1 MVFNQSDFVDLH
13 MHSVHSDGQL
23 PVRSIID
30 FAATAGLRAIAITDH
45 DAVEGIEEAMQLGRE
60 KGLEVISGIE
70 LSATIENRDIHILG
84 YFFNH
89 EDQFFLNRIRR
100 FKDERYKR
108 AEKMVRK
115 LNAAGVQLQM
125 DAVMEFAGHAAVGR
139 PHIAD
144 AMVKHGLAESIEVVF
159 RDYIGYGGIAY
170 EDKFNITPEEAIRII
185 ADAGGLSFLAHPS
198 LNLKQKYLYQIIHS
212 GIHGIE
218 TIHPNHSENSSSYY
232 KRIVQQHGLLESGGS
247 DCHGR
252 NGEIN
257 IGKYHVPYAVI
268 DAMKQRLKKGAG
280 DQ

>member
-1 MVFNQSDFVDLH
+1 MVLDQTDFVDLH

-23 PVRSIID
+23 PIRSIID
-30 FAATAGLRAIAITDH
+30 FAAGAGLRAIAITDH
-45 DAVEGIEEAMQLGRE
+45 DTVEGVDEAMQLGRE
-60 KGLEVISGIE
+60 KGLEIISGVE

-84 YFFNH
+84 YLFNH
-89 EDQFFLNRIRR
+89 SDKHFLDRISH

-115 LNAAGVQLQM
+115 LNNAGVHLQM
-125 DAVMEFAGHAAVGR
+125 DSVMEFAGQAAVGR

-144 AMVKHGLAESIEVVF
+144 AMVKHGFAESIEVAF

-185 ADAGGLSFLAHPS
+185 TDAGGLSFLAHPS
-198 LNLKQKYLYQIIHS
+198 LNLKQKYLYQVIRS

-218 TIHPNHSENSSSYY
+218 TIHPNHSESSSSYY
-232 KRIVQQHGLLESGGS
+232 KRIAMQHALLESGGS

-257 IGKYHVPYAVI
+257 IGKYRVPYRVI
-268 DAMKQRLKKGAG
+268 EAMKEKLNKKTGG
-280 DQ
+280 R

>member
-1 MVFNQSDFVDLH
+1 MVLHQPNAADLH
-13 MHSVHSDGQL
+13 MHSIHSDGQL
-23 PVRSIID
+23 PVQAIID
-30 FAATAGLRAIAITDH
+30 FAANAGLRAISITDH
-45 DAVEGIEEAMQLGRE
+45 DTVEGVEEAMQLGHE
-60 KGLEVISGIE
+60 NGLEVIAGIE

-89 EDQFFLNRIRR
+89 KDKNFLNRIAH
-100 FKDERYKR
+100 FKNERYNR

-115 LNAAGVQLQM
+115 LNNAGVKLQM
-125 DAVMEFAGHAAVGR
+125 DSVMEFAGQAAVGR

-144 AMVKHGLAESIEVVF
+144 AMVKHGFAESIEVAF

-170 EDKFNITPEEAIRII
+170 EDKFNITPEEAICII

-198 LNLKQKYLYQIIHS
+198 LHLKQKYLYQVIHS
-212 GIHGIE
+212 GISGIE

-232 KRIVQQHGLLESGGS
+232 KRIVLQHGLLESGGS

-257 IGKYHVPYAVI
+257 IGKYAVPYAAI
-268 DAMKQRLKKGAG
+268 EAMKQRLEKKAG
-280 DQ
+280 VP